1 MTLKTTII
9 VQSFVIK
16 RKRLVPGD
24 REVAATESGARK
36 KAAALASRL
45 PGAAVIAVR
54 ADDETGE
61 VVTWLDARQPGHR
74 DGDQRLAGHRAR
86 RSTSATARQ
95 LSAIAAVAST
105 SVIMAGMGSQWMPA
119 AMTASTQSASDS
131 STSQASMTPP
141 VDRAP

>member
-36 KAAALASRL
+36 KAAALAGRL

-61 VVTWLDARQPGHR
+61 VERVTVIERFGEIPD
-74 DGDQRLAGHRAR
+74 DFEERLLG
-86 RSTSATARQ
+86 
-95 LSAIAAVAST
+95 
-105 SVIMAGMGSQWMPA
+105 
-119 AMTASTQSASDS
+119 
-131 STSQASMTPP
+131 
-141 VDRAP
+141 

>member
-1 MTLKTTII
+1 MDPVDLVDAAPGEISGVSASLAQGRTGWLRRGDEPSSVAARADPRPEPRYAVTLKTTII

-36 KAAALASRL
+36 KAAALAGRH

-61 VVTWLDARQPGHR
+61 VETVTVVERFGEIPD
-74 DGDQRLAGHRAR
+74 DFEERLLG
-86 RSTSATARQ
+86 
-95 LSAIAAVAST
+95 
-105 SVIMAGMGSQWMPA
+105 
-119 AMTASTQSASDS
+119 
-131 STSQASMTPP
+131 
-141 VDRAP
+141 